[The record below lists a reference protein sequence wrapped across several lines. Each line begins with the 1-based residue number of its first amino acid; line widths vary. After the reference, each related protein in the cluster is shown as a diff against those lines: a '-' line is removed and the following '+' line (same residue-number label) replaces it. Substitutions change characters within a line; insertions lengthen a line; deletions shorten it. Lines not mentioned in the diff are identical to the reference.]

1 MDFQELLVADLAE
14 LEPQAP
20 DSLKE
25 IAYHRL
31 EEKIVRLEFE
41 PGAVVTEMAL
51 AQSIGIGRTPV
62 REAVQRLAAAGLLM
76 VLPRRGIR
84 VTAVEPRTV
93 LRLLEV
99 SRGLDDA
106 VARGAAVRATPQQR
120 REFTRL
126 TAEFR
131 ATAAR
136 CDPIGILRADSE
148 FDNLCMS
155 AMNNEHAT
163 KMYRLLRPVSRRF
176 WYSRHARLDDVRVG
190 PLAHGEAANAIAA
203 ADTDRAAQAFGRIND
218 YIESLVRAS
227 IYN

>member
-1 MDFQELLVADLAE
+1 MDFQEILVADLAE
-14 LEPQAP
+14 LKPLAP

-31 EEKIVRLEFE
+31 EEKIVRLEFQ
-41 PGAVVTEMAL
+41 PGSTVTEKDL

-62 REAVQRLAAAGLLM
+62 REAVQRLASAGLLV

-84 VTAVEPRTV
+84 VTAVDAETV

-120 REFTRL
+120 VDFKRL
-126 TAEFR
+126 
-131 ATAAR
+131 AADFDAAAAI
-136 CDPIGILRADSE
+136 CDPVGILRADSE
-148 FDNLCMS
+148 FDNLCMA

-163 KMYRLLRPVSRRF
+163 KMYRLLHPVTRRF
-176 WYSRHARLDDVRVG
+176 WFTHHHRFDDVSIG
-190 PLAHGEAANAIAA
+190 PRRHGEAARAVAA
-203 ADTDRAAQAFGRIND
+203 AEPDRAALTFSLIND
-218 YIESLVRAS
+218 HLEDLVRTT
-227 IYN
+227 IRH